1 MSRSGVRLPKAA
13 PLVPAGS
20 GPESRL
26 GPGNATWASRKLL
39 REVWNTHCAPMVAEC
54 KHMTETRTAAIEALS
69 ADLTRT
75 VRFVRTLKQR
85 YGVPDPASLPL
96 LFRLLE
102 GPLRPTELAEH
113 LHLDLSVVSRQLTSL
128 SERGLVAKTRDP
140 GDRRAHQVEITDAG
154 RALTA
159 QVERIRTEFLSR
171 LVRAWD
177 ETDLQHFST
186 YLHRLSESL
195 DQHECTGR

>member
-1 MSRSGVRLPKAA
+1 
-13 PLVPAGS
+13 
-20 GPESRL
+20 
-26 GPGNATWASRKLL
+26 
-39 REVWNTHCAPMVAEC
+39 MVAWC

-159 QVERIRTEFLSR
+159 QVERIRTDFLANI
-171 LVRAWD
+171 VREWD
-177 ETDLQHFST
+177 ENDIHHFST

>member
-1 MSRSGVRLPKAA
+1 MHHGVRLPKAA

-20 GPESRL
+20 GPEARL
-26 GPGNATWASRKLL
+26 GPGNATRASRKLPHKI
-39 REVWNTHCAPMVAEC
+39 WNRHWAPKVAWR

-75 VRFVRTLKQR
+75 VGFVRALKQR

-96 LFRLLE
+96 LFRLLS
-102 GPLRPTELAEH
+102 GPKRPTELAEL

-140 GDRRAHQVEITDAG
+140 GDRRANQVEITDAG

-159 QVERIRTEFLSR
+159 QVERIRTDFLAN
-171 LVRAWD
+171 LVSEWD
-177 ETDLQHFST
+177 ENDVRHFAT

-195 DQHECTGR
+195 DQHECIGR